1 VRFRPHGYAG
11 SVIRRPT
18 VPLLVALACAL
29 GVLVTGLLALEV
41 PFVHARDAAA
51 LHGFMGLDR
60 PGVHGLLDRI
70 VMAMDPASYAL
81 LGLVIVAAA
90 LVAGR
95 PARAATVV
103 VLLVGTGA
111 TTQFLKQV
119 VASERFDAFLGYQQ
133 VGPHAFPSGHSTA
146 AMTLALC
153 AVLVAPPALRALVA
167 ALAGLGA
174 AAVGYGLVILSFH
187 YPSDVLGGYLVAG
200 AWTAAAVAALRAI
213 EARRAGEQLRA
224 GPAPRVLLGLAA
236 APAVALG
243 AVALAALALR
253 GDAVTVYAFQRPTL
267 VACALAIAALA
278 GVLAAGFAREA

>member
-1 VRFRPHGYAG
+1 V
-11 SVIRRPT
+11 SRRPT
-18 VPLLVALACAL
+18 IPLLVSLACAL
-29 GVLVTGLLALEV
+29 GVLVTGVLALEV

-60 PGVHGLLDRI
+60 PGVNGLFNRI
-70 VMAMDPASYAL
+70 VVAMDPASYAL
-81 LGLVIVAAA
+81 LGLMLVAAA
-90 LVAGR
+90 VVAGR
-95 PARAATVV
+95 PARAVTVV

-111 TTQFLKQV
+111 TTRFLKEV
-119 VASERFDAFLGYQQ
+119 VPSNRFDGFLGYDQI
-133 VGPHAFPSGHSTA
+133 GPHAFPSGHSTA

-153 AVLVAPPALRALVA
+153 AVLVAPPALRAVVA

-200 AWTAAAVAALRAI
+200 AWTAAALAALRAI
-213 EARRAGEQLRA
+213 EARQAGEQVRA
-224 GPAPRVLLGLAA
+224 GPTPRVLLGLAA
-236 APAVALG
+236 APAAALG
-243 AVALAALALR
+243 VAALAALALR
-253 GDAVTVYAFQRPTL
+253 GDAVTVYASERPTL